1 MARDRFSVKPELN
14 QRRIS
19 NYPVVLVPGIMQ
31 TIVHNS
37 REFIM
42 NNPEVESENLEI
54 SSDIPEPV
62 QNDSGLDSF
71 SDEDLITIEE
81 AISLSGISKSLFYQ
95 RKGALGI
102 GSIKQGRTAYVHI
115 FEVKAIRDYSTGLAT
130 VSAGGIEQNQQR
142 SQQPV
147 TISPADIQQI
157 KVDAAQ
163 RVKAKRLATI
173 KVSRAMEENPD
184 LLPADIR
191 AEIEAEELAM
201 ISTPIAQRNYYD
213 PELLASLALEL
224 V

>member
-1 MARDRFSVKPELN
+1 MYS
-14 QRRIS
+14 
-19 NYPVVLVPGIMQ
+19 
-31 TIVHNS
+31 S
-37 REFIM
+37 RELFM
-42 NNPEVESENLEI
+42 ESTEESIQNLEAN
-54 SSDIPEPV
+54 SNIPEPV
-62 QNDSGLDSF
+62 QNDSGLDAY
-71 SDEDLITIEE
+71 SDEDLVTIEE
-81 AISLSGISKSLFYQ
+81 GIILSGISKSLFYQ
-95 RKGALGI
+95 RKGALSI

-115 FEVKAIRDYSTGLAT
+115 FEVRAIKEYSNGLAT
-130 VSAGGIEQNQQR
+130 VSAAGIEQTQQR
-142 SQQPV
+142 SSQPV

-184 LLPADIR
+184 LLPPEIR

-224 V
+224 A